1 MEVQEVKCKA
11 LTATERVSKSIK
23 DLVAAGG
30 KRLMLRLSPEGY
42 SALKVVMK
50 VHNVQA
56 ETQAINQVLIA
67 AAKMNLELSEG
78 KVGK

>member
-1 MEVQEVKCKA
+1 MEVQEVKSKA
-11 LTATERVSKSIK
+11 LSATERVSKSIR

-42 SALKVVMK
+42 SALKVVME
-50 VHNVQA
+50 VHNVQT

-67 AAKMNLELSEG
+67 AAKMDSNKG
-78 KVGK
+78 KEN